1 MTSDPIRP
9 TPADLVVRVTAA
21 LEHAGTRS
29 DNAASVARALVAAEV
44 DGQAGHGLSRVESYA
59 AQVRAKKIDGHAT
72 PTSTRPRQATL
83 AIDAAHGFAYPAL
96 DLAVAELPAVARTS
110 GIAAAAIHRSHH
122 AGALGL
128 TAERLADAG
137 LVTLMFANTPAAM
150 APWGGRRA
158 LFGTNPIAFA
168 APVPAGPPLLVD
180 LALSEV
186 ARGKI
191 MAAAEAGKP
200 IPLGW
205 ATDRHGQP
213 TTDARAALAG
223 TLQPAGGAKGSA
235 LALMVEVLAAALTG
249 GSFAAEASSFL
260 DASGPPPSTGQLI
273 VAIDPLAFPGGARFA
288 ERLASLAHDIAVDGD
303 ARLPGSRRLARRRE
317 VATHGLAVPTSR
329 LEALDRLAGR

>member
-1 MTSDPIRP
+1 MTSDQIRL
-9 TPADLVVRVTAA
+9 TPADLIARVAAA
-21 LEHAGTRS
+21 LEHAGTRADS
-29 DNAASVARALVAAEV
+29 AACVARALVAAEV

-59 AQVRAKKIDGHAT
+59 AQVRAKKIDGQAT

-83 AIDAAHGFAYPAL
+83 AVDAAHGFAYPAL
-96 DLAVAELPAVARTS
+96 DLAVAELPAIARTT

-137 LVTLMFANTPAAM
+137 LVTLMFANTPSAM
-150 APWGGRRA
+150 APWGGSRA
-158 LFGTNPIAFA
+158 LYGTNPIAFA
-168 APVPAGPPLLVD
+168 APVETGPPLVVD

-191 MAAAEAGKP
+191 MAAADAGKP

-205 ATDRHGQP
+205 ANDRDGRP

-223 TLQPAGGAKGSA
+223 TLLPAGGAKGAA

-273 VAIDPLAFPGGARFA
+273 VAIDPSAFPGGVQFGA
-288 ERLASLAHDIAVDGD
+288 RLASLAQDISTDGD
-303 ARLPGSRRLARRRE
+303 ARLPGSRRLAYRRE

-329 LEALDRLAGR
+329 LEALSRLAGR